1 MAASLLALGLDPER
15 CSLFVQSHRPEVT
28 ELAWLLTTVTPVSW
42 LERTPTYKEKKRLQP
57 DDVNHGLLTYPVLQ
71 AADIVIYKAS
81 LVPVGKDQAA
91 HLELT
96 REIVRA
102 FNSRYGDTFPEPQ
115 AVYTEAPTVLGTDGV
130 HKMSKSLGNTID
142 ILASPEVV
150 RKQVMSM
157 VTDTKRIL
165 RTDPGRPEVCNV
177 CQLQPAFGDDFES
190 LWEGERTARTGCVD
204 MKKLLSDRIIEHY
217 AEAREKYADLM
228 DHPERVNE
236 TSPPA
241 PSASGRSP
249 RRRWTRSG
257 TRWACAEGA
266 MTASLVPGPRDRRL
280 LSALLI
286 LGVIAVFFFIVSQLS
301 QLFFYF
307 GDIFLTFFLA
317 WLLAF
322 IISPLVSR
330 IVDAIPRLPRAAATI
345 LVYVAVVLVLVL
357 IVVVAAGALAT
368 SITQFAAS
376 IPDIRTNLPT
386 MIAPWQQWLD
396 SIGLGQI
403 DLLAQAQAALAN
415 LDDIAAALIAP
426 LQAIAVASLSV
437 VGTLLIVFFLSIYM
451 VLDRDDILAFLFRIV
466 PPAYA
471 EEARLLETSV
481 SRSFGGFLRGQALMG
496 AVYFLVALG
505 TNLLLGLPLAALTSV
520 LAGLLQMIPFFGPFI
535 SWAPPVVV
543 ALVLQPE
550 SALPALILMGA
561 GWIVVMN
568 VLQPR
573 IMQGAVGIH
582 PIVVLGSV
590 LIGSR
595 IAGIPGAI
603 FGIPIAAVVSA
614 FLLEFLHRTSA
625 DRTVAGR
632 AARRLEE
639 RDGRPV
645 RIPREPVPGSAT
657 DIDELVLDEPDPEP
671 GEAADP
677 ANLRRPDVATP
688 PP

>member
-1 MAASLLALGLDPER
+1 
-15 CSLFVQSHRPEVT
+15 
-28 ELAWLLTTVTPVSW
+28 
-42 LERTPTYKEKKRLQP
+42 
-57 DDVNHGLLTYPVLQ
+57 
-71 AADIVIYKAS
+71 
-81 LVPVGKDQAA
+81 
-91 HLELT
+91 
-96 REIVRA
+96 
-102 FNSRYGDTFPEPQ
+102 
-115 AVYTEAPTVLGTDGV
+115 
-130 HKMSKSLGNTID
+130 
-142 ILASPEVV
+142 
-150 RKQVMSM
+150 
-157 VTDTKRIL
+157 
-165 RTDPGRPEVCNV
+165 
-177 CQLQPAFGDDFES
+177 
-190 LWEGERTARTGCVD
+190 
-204 MKKLLSDRIIEHY
+204 
-217 AEAREKYADLM
+217 
-228 DHPERVNE
+228 
-236 TSPPA
+236 
-241 PSASGRSP
+241 
-249 RRRWTRSG
+249 
-257 TRWACAEGA
+257 
-266 MTASLVPGPRDRRL
+266 MTASLFPGPRDRRL
-280 LSALLI
+280 LSTLLI
-286 LGVIAVFFFIVSQLS
+286 LGVVAVAFTILSQLS

-330 IVDAIPRLPRAAATI
+330 IVDAIPRLPRAAATL
-345 LVYVAVVLVLVL
+345 LVYVGVVLVLVL

-386 MIAPWQQWLD
+386 MLAPWQQWLD

-403 DLLAQAQAALAN
+403 DLLAQAEAALAN
-415 LDDIAAALIAP
+415 LDVIAAALVEP
-426 LQAIAVASLSV
+426 LQQIAVASLSV

-466 PPAYA
+466 PPTYS

-481 SRSFGGFLRGQALMG
+481 SRSFGGFLRGQAVMG
-496 AVYFLVALG
+496 AVYFLVALA

-561 GWIVVMN
+561 GWLVVMN

-590 LIGSR
+590 LIGGR

-657 DIDELVLDEPDPEP
+657 DIDELVLDEPDTDPREP
-671 GEAADP
+671 ADP
-677 ANLRRPDVATP
+677 ADVRTPDVATP

>member
-1 MAASLLALGLDPER
+1 
-15 CSLFVQSHRPEVT
+15 
-28 ELAWLLTTVTPVSW
+28 
-42 LERTPTYKEKKRLQP
+42 
-57 DDVNHGLLTYPVLQ
+57 
-71 AADIVIYKAS
+71 
-81 LVPVGKDQAA
+81 
-91 HLELT
+91 
-96 REIVRA
+96 
-102 FNSRYGDTFPEPQ
+102 
-115 AVYTEAPTVLGTDGV
+115 
-130 HKMSKSLGNTID
+130 
-142 ILASPEVV
+142 
-150 RKQVMSM
+150 
-157 VTDTKRIL
+157 
-165 RTDPGRPEVCNV
+165 
-177 CQLQPAFGDDFES
+177 
-190 LWEGERTARTGCVD
+190 
-204 MKKLLSDRIIEHY
+204 
-217 AEAREKYADLM
+217 
-228 DHPERVNE
+228 
-236 TSPPA
+236 
-241 PSASGRSP
+241 
-249 RRRWTRSG
+249 
-257 TRWACAEGA
+257 

-357 IVVVAAGALAT
+357 IVVIAAGALAT

-496 AVYFLVALG
+496 AIYFLVALG
-505 TNLLLGLPLAALTSV
+505 TNLVLDLPLAALTSV

-535 SWAPPVVV
+535 SWAPPVIV

-590 LIGSR
+590 LIGGR

-657 DIDELVLDEPDPEP
+657 DIDELVLDAPEADGEEPDGP
-671 GEAADP
+671 EAATAQP
-677 ANLRRPDVATP
+677 
-688 PP
+688 